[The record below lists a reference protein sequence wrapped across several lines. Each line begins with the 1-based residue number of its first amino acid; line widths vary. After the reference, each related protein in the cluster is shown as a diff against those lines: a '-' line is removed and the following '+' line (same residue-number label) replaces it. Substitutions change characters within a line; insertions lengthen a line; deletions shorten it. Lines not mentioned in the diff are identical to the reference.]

1 MLIAAISS
9 ILFSF
14 GYVFG
19 RITTLFSSYNVFM
32 SAILIA
38 LFLLVIRY
46 EQPTKSLRKTWS
58 KSKYGWESRI
68 LKYVRNLLKFAYF
81 YDP

>member
-9 ILFSF
+9 ILFSC

-46 EQPTKSLRKTWS
+46 QQPTRSLRKT
-58 KSKYGWESRI
+58 KYGWEIRI
-68 LKYVRNLLKFAYF
+68 LKYVRYLLKFAYF
-81 YDP
+81 FYL

>member
-9 ILFSF
+9 MLFSC

-32 SAILIA
+32 SVM
-38 LFLLVIRY
+38 VIRY
-46 EQPTKSLRKTWS
+46 QQTITSLRKTWS
-58 KSKYGWESRI
+58 KTKHGWESRI
-68 LKYVRNLLKFAYF
+68 LKYVRYLLKFAYF

>member
-9 ILFSF
+9 ILFSC

-32 SAILIA
+32 SAILIT
-38 LFLLVIRY
+38 LFLLDSLSATNKKSEKNMVKNKIWIGKSYFKIR
-46 EQPTKSLRKTWS
+46 QIPTEVCL
-58 KSKYGWESRI
+58 
-68 LKYVRNLLKFAYF
+68 F
-81 YDP
+81 YDL